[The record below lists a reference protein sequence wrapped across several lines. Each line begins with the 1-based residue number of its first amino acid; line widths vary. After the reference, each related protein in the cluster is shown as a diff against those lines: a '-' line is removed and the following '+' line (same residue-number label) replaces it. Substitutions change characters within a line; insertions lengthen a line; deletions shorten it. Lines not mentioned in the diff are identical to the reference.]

1 MNLISIVII
10 SETFQFQEHHNNLQ
24 GKNQSELDL
33 LDDITKFMKQ
43 KAAIEKS
50 YAEGLLKLS
59 SVYGSKKI
67 ANKVGVDSKE
77 SKDGADQQDSGSS
90 PNIFHLWLKVLEE
103 NEKVAN
109 LRLAAAQVISKA

>member
-1 MNLISIVII
+1 
-10 SETFQFQEHHNNLQ
+10 
-24 GKNQSELDL
+24 
-33 LDDITKFMKQ
+33 MKQ

-67 ANKVGVDSKE
+67 ASKVGVDSKE
-77 SKDGADQQDSGSS
+77 SKDGADQQDSASS
-90 PNIFHLWLKVLEE
+90 QNIFHLWLKVLEE

-109 LRLAAAQVISKA
+109 LRLAAAQVMFKQAVKFKSCEIT

>member
-1 MNLISIVII
+1 MYLALIWK
-10 SETFQFQEHHNNLQ
+10 TNQFQEHYNNLQ

-33 LDDITKFMKQ
+33 LDDMTKFMKQ
-43 KAAIEKS
+43 KAAIEKT

-67 ANKVGVDSKE
+67 ASKVGVDSKE
-77 SKDGADQQDSGSS
+77 SKDGADQQDSGSGQ
-90 PNIFHLWLKVLEE
+90 NIFHLWLKVLEE

-109 LRLAAAQVISKA
+109 LRLAAAQVKLKE